1 MNKNKINKNKTNKN
15 KIYINKYKCFLP
27 TVHVIWY
34 MAITTMVIAT

>member
-1 MNKNKINKNKTNKN
+1 MNKKKKIRIKQKN

-34 MAITTMVIAT
+34 MAITTMAIAT